1 MMAAIDPK
9 NPHRSIGER
18 YTSAGNSADLTVDE
32 EHRGDADMLIA
43 SGWSMSQLGGAL
55 LRLHSE
61 WDAAEHPRKPT
72 IELVRHIAIRI
83 EREDARSQNRQPHAV
98 HALERAR
105 AQANAFYLHE
115 VRILMA
121 KLRTLPE
128 ARYRASQWCMRAG
141 IPKPGADPTD
151 LVAAVLRRMLDPT
164 CHACFGQRWELVPG
178 TNRHSAKVCRVC
190 RGSGEQPIPEGQVGR
205 RLLVHLEAC
214 LTAHAGSMAGRF
226 RHQYAH
232 AQRSA

>member
-32 EHRGDADMLIA
+32 DHRGDADMLIA

-72 IELVRHIAIRI
+72 IELIRHMATQI
-83 EREDARSQNRQPHAV
+83 ERDDARAASPRPHPV
-98 HALERAR
+98 HALDRAR
-105 AQANAFYLHE
+105 QQAYAFYFHE
-115 VRILMA
+115 VRILMS

-128 ARYRASQWCMRAG
+128 ARRRAIAWCQAAG
-141 IPKPGADPTD
+141 VPRQGDDPAD

-164 CHACFGQRWELVPG
+164 CTACFGQQWELVPG
-178 TNRHSAKVCRVC
+178 TNRHSARACRVC
-190 RGSGEQPIPEGQVGR
+190 HGTGEQQIPEGQAGR

-226 RHQYAH
+226 RHQHAR